1 MTDYAPGMRA
11 VIRDE
16 EWLIKKIETNSL
28 GHQVL
33 QCVGITPLVRNRDTI
48 FLTDLE

>member
-16 EWLIKKIETNSL
+16 EWLIKRIETNSL

-33 QCVGITPLVRNRDTI
+33 HCVGVTPLVKDRDGVVQ
-48 FLTDLE
+48 